1 MSFQNIVFETSGD
14 GIATLTVNRPAKLNA
29 INRATMSELGTAFD
43 QAAASPEVKG
53 LVVTGA
59 GEKSFVA
66 GADIGELAKLSPLE
80 TEQLSRFG
88 QATFRKLELLGKP
101 SVAAIQGFALGAGL
115 ELAMACT
122 LRVAASGAKL
132 GLPEVKLGL
141 LPGYGG
147 SQRLPR
153 LVGMGRAL
161 ELLLTGEPITGE
173 QALPLGLVN
182 QVCEPQQVQERAREL
197 LIRILKNGPAAIALA
212 LRAVD
217 VGMSS
222 GLDEGLRFEAAAFG
236 LAAATEDSREGTA
249 AFVEK
254 RPANFQGR

>member
-29 INRATMSELGTAFD
+29 IDRATMTELGNAFD
-43 QAAASPEVKG
+43 QAAVSSEVKG
-53 LVVTGA
+53 LIVTGA
-59 GEKSFVA
+59 GERSFVA

-132 GLPEVKLGL
+132 G
-141 LPGYGG
+141 YGG

-153 LVGMGRAL
+153 LIGMGRAL
-161 ELLLTGEPITGE
+161 ELLLTGEPVTGE
-173 QALPLGLVN
+173 HALTLGLVN
-182 QVCEPQQVQERAREL
+182 QVCDPQQVQDRAREL
-197 LIRILKNGPAAIALA
+197 LSRILKNGPAAIALA
-212 LRAVD
+212 LRAID
-217 VGMSS
+217 LGMSS
-222 GLDEGLRFEAAAFG
+222 GLEEGLRFEAVAFG

-249 AFVEK
+249 AFVEERSAK
-254 RPANFQGR
+254 FQGR